1 MEPIQSIMLH
11 EKENAGVE
19 KKEKRFQIETQMT
32 SELMKEGYR
41 VVMNRSWGRKVLLVL
56 ALLCLGIAVCQA
68 FEAWQ
73 GARSGWENAW
83 GHNLPYIVYF
93 LVLGGVLIWLLIA
106 MPALWARRYRKQS
119 AAVYGDGFEIKVLHT
134 FADDA
139 IHVESST
146 GQKFDTA
153 YDQMLYVRETSHGIV
168 MVRKQRLFEMLDKSR
183 IAGGTLEEF
192 RTFLQEKM
200 PKAKFYWKA

>member
-1 MEPIQSIMLH
+1 M
-11 EKENAGVE
+11 
-19 KKEKRFQIETQMT
+19 
-32 SELMKEGYR
+32 
-41 VVMNRSWGRKVLLVL
+41 LLVL
-56 ALLCLGIAVCQA
+56 ALLCLGIAVYQA

-93 LVLGGVLIWLLIA
+93 LVLGGFVTWLLIA
-106 MPALWARRYRKQS
+106 MPALYARRYVKQG
-119 AAVYGDGFEIKVLHT
+119 AAV
-134 FADDA
+134 FADDS

-146 GQKFDTA
+146 GQKYDTA
-153 YDQMLYVRETSHGIV
+153 YDQMLYARETSHGIV
-168 MVRKQRLFEMLDKSR
+168 LVRKQRLFEMLDKSR
-183 IAGGTLEEF
+183 IEGGTLEEF